1 MCRSWPIS
9 AFLSDELGEAHL
21 VRLTTPAHRD
31 NSSLPKPLSS
41 LAAQSIEIVDT
52 PYIPKTVWAESEQMA
67 ASHYNTALTCYF
79 PGGTSYAVMAG
90 LHAAF
95 STNDNILV
103 ARNIHQSV
111 LSALILIKVG
121 LQWICPDQPW
131 FIFDPN
137 QVEEALAKDSSITGV
152 VLTNP
157 SYEGHCSDIGAIA
170 EVCRQKRV
178 KLIVDE
184 SLGAHWVGWESFPTS
199 ALQLGADLVFH
210 SLHKRVGA
218 LVPASLLHVPKGS
231 ALDCGFVEQYARLFR
246 STSPSNMVLASTER
260 CIMTHFSEAASAHA
274 NTLVG
279 RVEVLRDDIRNFQ
292 HQSAKTIP
300 RECQEPLVVHFVT
313 QFGDPTELADIVYD
327 LGFDYEHAD
336 ARGLIYFVSPQESY
350 SSFSLFAD
358 NFLKIICDRV
368 GPRQEVF
375 SYVIPRIVMSP
386 LDALRSPAQ
395 TIPLDAQLVGR
406 ISADLVTDCPP
417 GIPILMPGEEITPWH
432 CSQIGKK
439 RIRIVTVRS

>member
-9 AFLSDELGEAHL
+9 AFLSDELGDAHL
-21 VRLTTPAHRD
+21 VRLATPAHRD
-31 NSSLPKPLSS
+31 SSSLPKPLRS
-41 LAAQSIEIVDT
+41 LAAQGIEIVDT
-52 PYIPKTVWAESEQMA
+52 PYIPKTVWAESEQVA
-67 ASHYNTALTCYF
+67 ASYYNSALTCYF

-111 LSALILIKVG
+111 LSALILIDVG
-121 LQWICPDQPW
+121 LQWICPNQPW
-131 FIFDPN
+131 FIYKPK
-137 QVEEALAKDSSITGV
+137 QVEEALTKDSSITGV

-157 SYEGHCSDIGAIA
+157 SYEGHCSDIEAIA
-170 EVCRQKRV
+170 EICKQKGV
-178 KLIVDE
+178 KLVVDE
-184 SLGAHWVGWESFPTS
+184 SLGAHWVGWEGFPTS

-231 ALDCGFVEQYARLFR
+231 VLDCGHTEQYARLFR
-246 STSPSNMVLASTER
+246 STSPSNMVLASTEQ
-260 CIMTHFSEAASAHA
+260 CIMTHFSDAAMAHTK
-274 NTLVG
+274 TLIG
-279 RVEVLRDDIRNFQ
+279 RIEVLRDDIRSLQ
-292 HQSAKTIP
+292 HQSAATIP
-300 RECQEPLVVHFVT
+300 RECQEPLVVHFVP
-313 QFGDPTELADIVYD
+313 QFGSPAELADIVYD

-350 SSFSLFAD
+350 SSFSSFGD
-358 NFLKIICDRV
+358 QFGKTICDRE
-368 GPRQEVF
+368 GPQHEIF
-375 SYVIPRIVMSP
+375 CYATPRIVMSP

-395 TIPLDAQLVGR
+395 SMPLDAQLVGR

-432 CSQIGKK
+432 CSRIGKK
-439 RIRIVTVRS
+439 RIRIVTGMS